1 MTTGRCLVLWLAQAI
16 VSGARSGE
24 SNGSREHTSE
34 KRRKDR
40 RCGRLGS
47 VRHLIISFARE
58 PHLLLGEN
66 LGRNG
71 PQFRATRGLI
81 QARFS
86 PAVAR
91 WNRYPPGEQPLRGPI
106 TSVVDQGA
114 RDKARVR
121 SGSLARL
128 RRRPMTSGLP
138 STTDLDEMRER
149 VRLVP
154 CVDGSGLAR
163 AFFTVLQHWS
173 VQPCVR
179 PVGAV
184 HMTAGHNALRGSG
197 PDQHLA
203 FKNAL
208 AHVG

>member
-1 MTTGRCLVLWLAQAI
+1 VIRTVNAVVPVTTGRCLVLWLAQAI
-16 VSGARSGE
+16 VSGARSGA

-40 RCGRLGS
+40 RYGRLGS

-91 WNRYPPGEQPLRGPI
+91 
-106 TSVVDQGA
+106 
-114 RDKARVR
+114 
-121 SGSLARL
+121 
-128 RRRPMTSGLP
+128 
-138 STTDLDEMRER
+138 
-149 VRLVP
+149 
-154 CVDGSGLAR
+154 
-163 AFFTVLQHWS
+163 
-173 VQPCVR
+173 
-179 PVGAV
+179 
-184 HMTAGHNALRGSG
+184 
-197 PDQHLA
+197 
-203 FKNAL
+203 
-208 AHVG
+208 